1 MKGCATHP
9 ESPSYPTGI
18 DALMALSIV
27 SRGPLK
33 WRVFH
38 CPSCLNFYVGEKQNV
53 DAAEAGR

>member
-1 MKGCATHP
+1 MNDCQVHP
-9 ESPSYPTGI
+9 QSPTYPTGI

-27 SRGPLK
+27 SRGAAI

-53 DAAEAGR
+53 DAAQTGR